1 MKQKIS
7 TALFVILF
15 AFLQTTVCMSKPVEK
30 DGKWITIFN
39 GKNLDGWTPK
49 VTGYQSGENP
59 LNNFRVEDGIMR
71 VDYSKFAA
79 FNGRFGHI
87 FYKEKLS
94 SFILHVEYRF
104 VGELLPDAPSY
115 CIRNSGV
122 MVCSQSPESMDVTE
136 NWPVSIEVQLL
147 GCTDKIKQ
155 TTANICT
162 PGTTVS
168 VKGIPTSE
176 HCINANSKYY
186 NNGEWVNLDIVVHSG
201 KEIINIVNGDTVLV
215 TSEPRIGGFLL
226 PENYP
231 VPDGTLLQD
240 GYIALQAEGQ
250 PIDFRN
256 IKLQILDDKNVTVK
270 KTETPPKPAG
280 LKVIDNFDHYTSNE
294 QLTKAWYHPGHG
306 AANTRT
312 LEPKIKAAGKYSLKC
327 EYTTNKSED
336 QFYVPFCRVNQ
347 WDLSGCNGVQ
357 FWFKPDGSGRE
368 MTFQLNIAN
377 KEGKNIHDLWEY
389 TYLTEKGN
397 TDGRWVIIPFFNLKH
412 NTKYADA
419 PDVSPTFKPEA
430 VIEAAFYIGGRNDE
444 PGSGTVYFDEI
455 SGASLQF

>member
-1 MKQKIS
+1 MKRNFS
-7 TALFVILF
+7 ILILLILSIL
-15 AFLQTTVCMSKPVEK
+15 ATTGHVQSKTNQK
-30 DGKWITIFN
+30 DGKWISIFN

-59 LNNFRVEDGIMR
+59 LNGFRVEDGILK

-79 FNGRFGHI
+79 FNGRFGHL
-87 FYKEKLS
+87 FYKDKLS

-155 TTANICT
+155 TTGNICT
-162 PGTTVS
+162 PGTTIS
-168 VKGIPTSE
+168 VKGSPTNE

-186 NNGEWVNLDIVVHSG
+186 NNDEWVNLDIEVRSG

-215 TSEPRIGGFLL
+215 TSEPRIGGMLL

-231 VPDGTLLQD
+231 VPEGTLLED

-256 IKLQILDDKNVTVK
+256 IKLKILDDKKITAQK
-270 KTETPPKPAG
+270 SETPPKAVG
-280 LKVIDNFDHYTSNE
+280 LKVIDNFDNYTSNE
-294 QLTKAWYHPGHG
+294 QMGKAWYQPGHG
-306 AANTRT
+306 GRTTRSLDANV
-312 LEPKIKAAGKYSLKC
+312 KGGGKYGLRC
-327 EYTTNKSED
+327 DYETEKSEAN
-336 QFYVPFCRVNQ
+336 FYVPFCRVDK

-368 MTFQLNIAN
+368 FTIEFNIADKN
-377 KEGKNIHDLWEY
+377 GKNIHDLWDY
-389 TYLTEKGN
+389 KYKTEKGD
-397 TDGRWVIIPFFNLKH
+397 TAPRWVSVPFFSLVH
-412 NTKYADA
+412 NTKFADS
-419 PDVSPTFKPEA
+419 PDFSPTFKPEA
-430 VIEAAFYIGGRNDE
+430 VIEVAIYIGGRNDE
-444 PGSGTVYFDEI
+444 PGKGTYYFDELA
-455 SGASLQF
+455 GTKLQF